1 MNSVKGFIFGIATSV
16 TFGLIPLFTLP
27 LMQAGMAFD
36 SIIFY
41 RFLFATLALAGMMKI
56 HHESFRIEKQDLPV
70 LLVLAV
76 FYTMSSLFLL
86 WGYGYMGAGVATT
99 IHFTYPVFVTLLM
112 LFLFREKASWITW
125 LAILM
130 AVYGVAKLSLK
141 GGELTLDPVGVVI
154 VVLSAV
160 GYASYITTVNKSR
173 VKTMNS
179 RKLAFYVFAFTVI
192 ILGVKVLLGEGLQ
205 PIPDGLCLGNLVLL
219 AVVPTIISNIT
230 LVLAVHHIGG
240 TMTSVLGAL
249 EPVTAVCIGAWLF
262 DEAFT
267 WQEGFGIALI
277 LVAVTLII
285 LGKPIQN
292 TLSSVV
298 KLIRPRH
305 A

>member
-1 MNSVKGFIFGIATSV
+1 
-16 TFGLIPLFTLP
+16 
-27 LMQAGMAFD
+27 
-36 SIIFY
+36 
-41 RFLFATLALAGMMKI
+41 
-56 HHESFRIEKQDLPV
+56 
-70 LLVLAV
+70 
-76 FYTMSSLFLL
+76 
-86 WGYGYMGAGVATT
+86 
-99 IHFTYPVFVTLLM
+99 
-112 LFLFREKASWITW
+112 
-125 LAILM
+125 
-130 AVYGVAKLSLK
+130 
-141 GGELTLDPVGVVI
+141 
-154 VVLSAV
+154 
-160 GYASYITTVNKSR
+160 
-173 VKTMNS
+173 MNS

>member
-1 MNSVKGFIFGIATSV
+1 MATSV

-27 LMQAGMAFD
+27 LMKAGMAFD

-41 RFLFATLALAGMMKI
+41 RFLFATLALAGMMKL
-56 HHESFRIEKQDLPV
+56 HKESFCIERQDIPV
-70 LLVLAV
+70 LVVLAV
-76 FYTMSSLFLL
+76 FYTVSSLFLL

-112 LFLFREKASWITW
+112 LLLFKEKASWITW
-125 LAILM
+125 LAIVM

-141 GGELTLDPVGVVI
+141 EGELTLDPVGVII

-173 VKTMNS
+173 VKAMNG
-179 RKLAFYVFAFTVI
+179 RKLAFYVFAFTVV
-192 ILGVKVLLGEGLQ
+192 ILGVKLCFSEGLQ
-205 PIPDGLCLGNLVLL
+205 PIPNSLSLANLVLL
-219 AVVPTIISNIT
+219 AIVPTIISNVT

-240 TMTSVLGAL
+240 TLTSVLGAL
-249 EPVTAVCIGAWLF
+249 EPVTAVCIGACF
-262 DEAFT
+262 FGEAFT
-267 WQEGFGIALI
+267 WQEGLGIALI
-277 LVAVTLII
+277 LIAVTLII

>member
-1 MNSVKGFIFGIATSV
+1 MATSV

-27 LMQAGMAFD
+27 LMKAGMAFD

-41 RFLFATLALAGMMKI
+41 RFLFATLALAGMMKL
-56 HHESFRIEKQDLPV
+56 HKESFRIEKQDIPV
-70 LLVLAV
+70 LVVLAV
-76 FYTMSSLFLL
+76 FYTVSSLFLL

-112 LFLFREKASWITW
+112 LLLFKEKASWITW
-125 LAILM
+125 LAIVM

-141 GGELTLDPVGVVI
+141 EGELTLDPVGVII

-173 VKTMNS
+173 VKTMNG
-179 RKLAFYVFAFTVI
+179 RKLAFYVFAFTVV
-192 ILGVKVLLGEGLQ
+192 ILGVKLCFSEGLQ
-205 PIPDGLCLGNLVLL
+205 PIPSSLSLANLVLL
-219 AVVPTIISNIT
+219 AIVPTIISNVT

-240 TMTSVLGAL
+240 TLTSVLGAL
-249 EPVTAVCIGAWLF
+249 EPVTAVCIGVCF
-262 DEAFT
+262 FGEAFT
-267 WQEGFGIALI
+267 WQEGLGIALI
-277 LVAVTLII
+277 LIAVTLII